1 MIGLP
6 SRSNLST
13 CFLVAVAMLVPF
25 LAGCQAG
32 TAVSGDGHVVEVGR
46 YRTQLFLHDNHVID
60 KSEGLQLVMGK
71 VEKHPANPLMTV
83 DRPWELGNMGYG
95 CILHDVEEGLYKMW
109 YESRENFGIP
119 GPGEKGRCLYAV
131 SKDGVKWEKPELNVI
146 EHDGSRKNN
155 MVFIAPEG
163 APKTKVYWVVKDYSD
178 PDPDKLYKMMFHLW
192 DFGGRGIGIGYSP
205 DGIHWTATKH
215 VKLHGGFDTQNL
227 FLWDDRIGRFVGYLR
242 GFHHGRRS
250 VARST
255 SPDAYHWSEPVIVHA
270 PDAEDPPEFDL
281 YTPAVFKYSRADD
294 VYVMVTAVFDH
305 PSNTLFGQLALSRDG
320 IRWYRFREPFLALGA
335 AGEWDRGSIYPIP
348 SEAHIDGK
356 SAIYY
361 RGNNDGHGAGGA
373 PGMGVALL
381 HEGGFAGWRA
391 DNRGTLTT
399 HPLRVHRARSS
410 LYLNADATEG
420 SIRADLL
427 SEAGDVIPGF
437 SRADCQEV
445 TGSGGALRLQWKGQS
460 SLESHLRKGR
470 VRLKLYLS
478 KATVYGLRAGRS

>member
-1 MIGLP
+1 MGRPHRAVRGL
-6 SRSNLST
+6 S
-13 CFLVAVAMLVPF
+13 
-25 LAGCQAG
+25 AGFSSWQAKRCPL
-32 TAVSGDGHVVEVGR
+32 DEPGR
-46 YRTQLFLHDNHVID
+46 L
-60 KSEGLQLVMGK
+60 
-71 VEKHPANPLMTV
+71 P
-83 DRPWELGNMGYG
+83 
-95 CILHDVEEGLYKMW
+95 
-109 YESRENFGIP
+109 
-119 GPGEKGRCLYAV
+119 
-131 SKDGVKWEKPELNVI
+131 
-146 EHDGSRKNN
+146 
-155 MVFIAPEG
+155 
-163 APKTKVYWVVKDYSD
+163 
-178 PDPDKLYKMMFHLW
+178 
-192 DFGGRGIGIGYSP
+192 
-205 DGIHWTATKH
+205 
-215 VKLHGGFDTQNL
+215 
-227 FLWDDRIGRFVGYLR
+227 
-242 GFHHGRRS
+242 
-250 VARST
+250 
-255 SPDAYHWSEPVIVHA
+255 WSEPVIVHA

-281 YTPAVFKYSRADD
+281 YTPAVFKYSRGSD

-361 RGNNDGHGAGGA
+361 RGNSEGHGAGGA

-410 LYLNADATEG
+410 LYLNADATEE

-445 TGSGGALRLQWKGQS
+445 TGSGGALPLQWKGQS